1 MDSSSLWEGSWNGNC
16 ETLEI
21 AGGNLFK
28 MCALP
33 LICTIKHLIKISA
46 TVHEKPHCRSL
57 KLEDI
62 FILVRWI
69 EGTNGLK

>member
-21 AGGNLFK
+21 VECNLFK
-28 MCALP
+28 MYTLP
-33 LICTIKHLIKISA
+33 LICTIKHLIKKSA
-46 TVHEKPHCRSL
+46 TMHEKPHCRSL

-69 EGTNGLK
+69 EGTKCLK